1 MKKIATLT
9 FTTLLLSSLTFSTA
23 FAFTDLDK
31 GQTEAVSFL
40 KDRGVVR
47 GMDHDHF
54 VPKGKISY
62 AQSVQMIVKGL
73 GLNLNTIRFSKS
85 PVASNIYTDIPN
97 NAWYSDAF
105 VIAYYNGLEIPKD
118 VNPNA
123 TITREQFGD
132 LLIRA
137 LEKNGDF
144 PMVKMFIEIKD
155 ENQINPEYQGRLQR
169 MLLYKITELDKDG
182 KLNPKGDLT
191 RGEAAVWI
199 YKAIRVLDA
208 HTPKTIAK

>member
-1 MKKIATLT
+1 MKKI
-9 FTTLLLSSLTFSTA
+9 TTLALTTILLSSLTFSTA
-23 FAFTDLDK
+23 FAFTDVDK
-31 GQTEAVSFL
+31 GQAEAVSFL
-40 KDRGVVR
+40 KDRGVVS
-47 GMDHDHF
+47 GIDHDHF

-73 GLNLNTIRFSKS
+73 GLNLNTIRFST
-85 PVASNIYTDIPN
+85 PPAASNIYTNIPN

-144 PMVKMFIEIKD
+144 PTVKMFIEIKD
-155 ENQINPEYQGRLQR
+155 EDQINPEYQGRLQR
-169 MLLYKITELDKDG
+169 MLLYKITELDKAG
-182 KLNPKGDLT
+182 KLHPKSDLT

-199 YKAIRVLDA
+199 YNAIHVLDA
-208 HTPKTIAK
+208 HTSKVVAQ